1 MTYSNAGGTGT
12 STQPAF
18 VIGITDPT
26 DNVGVTFTGDGTV
39 DQYIDGTGSLQD
51 FPIIDN
57 TTYDLTTTAGA
68 VDFANINLIP
78 SIGSTDVVQ
87 LEAGNNMSLTVDAA
101 TGIITLEAAAST
113 GLTAWE
119 VAADS
124 GVTPQTINNTD
135 NTLTIAGGD
144 LLTSKGSVTNV
155 VEIGHD
161 AISTGA
167 STAGSTPG
175 HGSSVALVSALTMD
189 GFGHVTDITTD
200 TVTWPAASGQVDSV
214 GFTYTTPGPQTGVAG
229 DPAYIATVGGP
240 ATDPVLDLEAQGKG
254 ASMYI
259 DGSGLLQDFPSIPTQ
274 WSGWI
279 ADADVNTSPAWTI
292 NNADTLK
299 FVGEVTAGGAGIV
312 TDTIPNTE
320 LQIGLINNGGT
331 PDQTTFYRG
340 DGQWAVPASANTY
353 DITGGTVAT
362 INPNTTLQLEE
373 NGSTIQTLKLVGT
386 GGTQVAWDP
395 GTKTYTINSATG
407 SATNFD
413 VQGSTG
419 TTVNITQ
426 NDTLSLLAGT
436 GISTVSASGT
446 DSVTISNTGV
456 TQIIAGPGIIV
467 DPPGGTGAVTV
478 QASVG
483 KTHGIYAGRNF
494 TVNGKILE
502 NQLGQV
508 NITNQPFIYQP
519 MMWDISPGGVTHNY
533 PVPVDDM
540 TNPRALATAVPGI
553 ESQINAAIFTSPYIS
568 GWQVE
573 LQAMKVTMSGMIST
587 STLTAVQVSLYK
599 GEQCNIGTITN
610 LTSVVRC
617 EIPAASL
624 TNYRGA
630 HCCYADLSTVPTAD
644 LKLNEKESYFIEL
657 TYLGTYVWGTLPTFP
672 YVAGRVDLH
681 MT

>member
-1 MTYSNAGGTGT
+1 M
-12 STQPAF
+12 
-18 VIGITDPT
+18 
-26 DNVGVTFTGDGTV
+26 
-39 DQYIDGTGSLQD
+39 
-51 FPIIDN
+51 
-57 TTYDLTTTAGA
+57 
-68 VDFANINLIP
+68 
-78 SIGSTDVVQ
+78 
-87 LEAGNNMSLTVDAA
+87 
-101 TGIITLEAAAST
+101 
-113 GLTAWE
+113 
-119 VAADS
+119 
-124 GVTPQTINNTD
+124 
-135 NTLTIAGGD
+135 
-144 LLTSKGSVTNV
+144 
-155 VEIGHD
+155 
-161 AISTGA
+161 
-167 STAGSTPG
+167 
-175 HGSSVALVSALTMD
+175 
-189 GFGHVTDITTD
+189 
-200 TVTWPAASGQVDSV
+200 
-214 GFTYTTPGPQTGVAG
+214 
-229 DPAYIATVGGP
+229 
-240 ATDPVLDLEAQGKG
+240 
-254 ASMYI
+254 
-259 DGSGLLQDFPSIPTQ
+259 
-274 WSGWI
+274 
-279 ADADVNTSPAWTI
+279 
-292 NNADTLK
+292 
-299 FVGEVTAGGAGIV
+299 
-312 TDTIPNTE
+312 
-320 LQIGLINNGGT
+320 
-331 PDQTTFYRG
+331 
-340 DGQWAVPASANTY
+340 
-353 DITGGTVAT
+353 
-362 INPNTTLQLEE
+362 
-373 NGSTIQTLKLVGT
+373 
-386 GGTQVAWDP
+386 AWDP